1 MYCLL
6 PVHVD
11 LVVMETLIIIKTW
24 VHWSY
29 LQYNNRKPH
38 VHTAMGLWDIYA
50 VISQW

>member
-24 VHWSY
+24 VH
-29 LQYNNRKPH
+29 
-38 VHTAMGLWDIYA
+38 
-50 VISQW
+50 